1 MITNIDI
8 DKANILNKYFAT
20 FGKKLAT
27 SHPEHDMYTD
37 HSLIYRVT
45 PTCSNINI
53 DNVILRNQFIKLTK
67 PGKALGLDK
76 IIAKDLH
83 MIGDPAL
90 ERLKCVFKK
99 SLETLK
105 IPELWKKNHVSSKRN
120 QKMNA
125 KTIVQSLCCVFRAK
139 SWRALY
145 AIP

>member
-67 PGKALGLDK
+67 PGKALGQ
-76 IIAKDLH
+76 
-83 MIGDPAL
+83 
-90 ERLKCVFKK
+90 
-99 SLETLK
+99 
-105 IPELWKKNHVSSKRN
+105 NHCKRFAYDWRSSIR
-120 QKMNA
+120 
-125 KTIVQSLCCVFRAK
+125 KT
-139 SWRALY
+139 
-145 AIP
+145 